1 MPCLARS
8 TADGEIEKIRL
19 GHPLL
24 DDYLVFVAARARAS
38 TWLAV
43 AYDLKVFFEVVG
55 KEPAVVTTADV
66 FAFLSAQQ
74 APRRGERVVRL
85 EDGEAGLAAR
95 TIARRL
101 SSVRGL
107 YGYLAPREDSGVR
120 RNPVPASLAARRPGA
135 RRGRGGVPSVTWPGG
150 VAENATTAGTNWSMT
165 LRDQ

>member
-8 TADGEIEKIRL
+8 TADGGIEKITL

-24 DDYLVFVAARARAS
+24 DDYLVFVAARARTS

-55 KEPAVVTTADV
+55 KEPAQVTAADV
-66 FAFLSAQQ
+66 FAFLKAQR
-74 APRRGERVVRL
+74 APRLGERVVRL

-101 SSVRGL
+101 SSVSGLFVYLCARGD
-107 YGYLAPREDSGVR
+107 AGVV
-120 RNPVPASLAARRPGA
+120 RNPVPRGLSSRRPG
-135 RRGRGGVPSVTWPGG
+135 RRGRG
-150 VAENATTAGTNWSMT
+150 
-165 LRDQ
+165 R